1 MISNDDIS
9 NLSSRTPEEGNQEND
24 TQNQVVC
31 DKSDSLYVTMASQSS
46 RMNSATLSNTCNNNN
61 ALIESTK
68 VADNKQYVGKVFY
81 YHS

>member
-24 TQNQVVC
+24 IQNQVMC
-31 DKSDSLYVTMASQSS
+31 DKSDSLSVTMASQSS
-46 RMNSATLSNTCNNNN
+46 GMSSATLSNTCTNNN